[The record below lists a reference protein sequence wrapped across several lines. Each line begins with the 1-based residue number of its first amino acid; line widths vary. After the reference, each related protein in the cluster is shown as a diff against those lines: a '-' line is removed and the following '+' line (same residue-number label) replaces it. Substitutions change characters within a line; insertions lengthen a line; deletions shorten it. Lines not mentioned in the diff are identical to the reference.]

1 MSIPK
6 LYYFDIPG
14 KAEAARLACQ
24 YAGYPIEDVRLS
36 REEFLAMKEAGRLPF
51 GQVCCTNCTLPGSTI
66 LFLCGTQVPVMDI
79 GDGTMIGQSAAIM
92 RYLGKK
98 TGLYPSDDVVA
109 ALVDSII
116 DHVRI
121 TMQFLVCLTGY

>member
-51 GQVCCTNCTLPGSTI
+51 GQV
-66 LFLCGTQVPVMDI
+66 PVMDI

-116 DHVRI
+116 D
-121 TMQFLVCLTGY
+121 